1 MLRVNHSGT
10 VMGLAAS
17 TAFLLTI
24 AVAPNALAQEEE
36 FDMNDRFATEAGASG
51 IGTTRVDEGS
61 VELAV
66 EAEGLLPKHQY
77 ELKVTI
83 GPPVGF
89 TPTNIVSFGPAKSD
103 DDGELEIEGVL
114 DLVDLI
120 GPGSYRL
127 DLFLTHLHPTTSG
140 FGPTGEFLTLLLRR
154 DPLLACQPAPMVT
167 VTDDD

>member
-66 EAEGLLPKHQY
+66 EAEGAVVSIRALHAGGLRDVPRAGAGMLRLCFEPGAAGVSGIDANRVHDGRARRHQHH
-77 ELKVTI
+77 VTQ
-83 GPPVGF
+83 
-89 TPTNIVSFGPAKSD
+89 
-103 DDGELEIEGVL
+103 EGCRAHCVAR
-114 DLVDLI
+114 I
-120 GPGSYRL
+120 
-127 DLFLTHLHPTTSG
+127 
-140 FGPTGEFLTLLLRR
+140 TLLE
-154 DPLLACQPAPMVT
+154 T
-167 VTDDD
+167 VGVIQNMGPYR